1 MHQAGQLISGPHFP
15 PIKMMDEAA
24 SSLLFYIFIYSL
36 ATLFNP
42 LTHMETYDTVREGTE
57 NNTSVK
63 RGLYICGFK
72 PLKAQPLSVVVVVVV
87 WGGGGLSS
95 LLLFPLFLAHSL
107 VLFVTPPPHIPSYMP
122 LESLLIRLIRGIS
135 LS

>member
-1 MHQAGQLISGPHFP
+1 MHQAGQLSSGPHLP

-24 SSLLFYIFIYSL
+24 SSLLFYIFIYSP

-42 LTHMETYDTVREGTE
+42 LTHRETYDTVGGGTE

-72 PLKAQPLSVVVVVVV
+72 PLKAQPLSVV
-87 WGGGGLSS
+87 SP
-95 LLLFPLFLAHSL
+95 LLLFALFPAHSL